1 MKIETYKK
9 AKTLLEDIEAIN
21 NQIKELKEKYPWI
34 TTSTPDY
41 PSYGESSIR
50 FRNEL
55 INWLKETRDKYQKE
69 FDEL

>member
-1 MKIETYKK
+1 MKIETYIK

-21 NQIKELKEKYPWI
+21 NKIKELKEKYPWI

-41 PSYGESSIR
+41 PSDGASSIR

-55 INWLKETRDKYQKE
+55 INWLKETRKKKKKE